1 MPPHLPARSVILS
14 VVVVIANLLAFSS
27 LGAANA
33 ESASA
38 DDTARFLAGMQPSAG
53 SPLLPLTHDPVWQ
66 QHARRFGGIFENVES
81 RQLAKIR
88 AWSSAKITNPQPVLF
103 YMFSGPD
110 FLYANAFFPKQSTY
124 VLAGLEPTGPV
135 PDLTKLPRGSVGQA
149 LRNIEVSLQSILTNS
164 FFMTNDMRDSLRDG
178 PVKGT
183 IPILYLFM
191 ARSGKTVRDVSL
203 IKLDDQG
210 IAQPD
215 DGSGTAS
222 ATADAAHGV
231 KIVFS
236 GEDGRIQTL
245 YYFSTNIANDGFKAS
260 GFAKFCERLGTGD
273 AFIKSAS
280 YLLHRS
286 SFSDIRDFLLDHSD
300 LVLEDDSGIPAGNF
314 DGAWKLRPF
323 GHYSGPIS
331 LFASRYQPKLK
342 QLFQNGHTEA
352 LAFGI
357 GYQSHAA
364 GSNLVIAEKSD
375 ASKRDVQ
382 TSAVPHAD
390 VQAHAGIE
398 PGSEPGKA
406 AAGPDVKKRRF
417 AVRARSRHKR
427 HRTAPLYSAYPA
439 PWVSSFS
446 DRR

>member
-1 MPPHLPARSVILS
+1 MPSCQVSRKVVTRVA
-14 VVVVIANLLAFSS
+14 VVVASFLVLSN
-27 LGAANA
+27 GVPANA

-53 SPLLPLTHDPVWQ
+53 SPLLPLTHDAAWQ
-66 QHARRFGGIFENVES
+66 QHARRFNSIFEFVES

-124 VLAGLEPTGPV
+124 VLAGLEPTGPI
-135 PDLTKLPRGSVGQA
+135 PDLMKLPRGSVGQG
-149 LRNIEVSLQSILTNS
+149 LRNIEVSLQSILSNS
-164 FFMTNDMRDSLRDG
+164 FFKTNDMRDTLRDG
-178 PVKGT
+178 PLKGT

-191 ARSGKTVRDVSL
+191 ARSGKTVRDASL
-203 IKLDDQG
+203 VKLDEQG
-210 IAQPD
+210 MEQPD
-215 DGSGTAS
+215 DGSGMAP
-222 ATADAAHGV
+222 AMGDVAHGV
-231 KIVFS
+231 KITFS
-236 GEDGRIQTL
+236 GDDGRVQTL
-245 YYFSTNIANDGFKAS
+245 YYFGTNVANDGFKAS

-273 AFIKSAS
+273 AFVKSAS
-280 YLLHRS
+280 YLLHRD
-286 SFSDIRDFLLDHSD
+286 SFSDVRNFLLDHSD

-331 LFASRYQPKLK
+331 LFASRYQPKLS
-342 QLFQNGHTEA
+342 QLFQSGHTEP

-364 GSNLVIAEKSD
+364 GSNLVIAEK
-375 ASKRDVQ
+375 
-382 TSAVPHAD
+382 TSALTSAEPQTGSVSSAS
-390 VQAHAGIE
+390 AK
-398 PGSEPGKA
+398 PGSEPAKPAVA
-406 AAGPDVKKRRF
+406 AEVKKR
-417 AVRARSRHKR
+417 V
-427 HRTAPLYSAYPA
+427 RTASRYKRRRTYRAYSTYPA

-446 DRR
+446 DQR

>member
-1 MPPHLPARSVILS
+1 MPLRQVPRKVVTSVAIVVASFLVFSTAGPAS
-14 VVVVIANLLAFSS
+14 
-27 LGAANA
+27 A
-33 ESASA
+33 ELASA

-66 QHARRFGGIFENVES
+66 QHARRFNGIFANVES

-124 VLAGLEPTGPV
+124 VLAGLEPTGPI
-135 PDLTKLPRGSVGQA
+135 PDLLKLPRGSVDQA

-164 FFMTNDMRDSLRDG
+164 FFMTNDMRESLRNG

-191 ARSGKTVRDVSL
+191 ARSGKTVREVSL
-203 IKLDDQG
+203 IKLDEQG
-210 IAQPD
+210 TAQPD
-215 DGSGTAS
+215 DGSGMAS
-222 ATADAAHGV
+222 TADAAHGV

-236 GEDGRIQTL
+236 GDDGRIQTL

-260 GFAKFCERLGTGD
+260 GFAKFCEQLGTGD

-286 SFSDIRDFLLDHSD
+286 SFSDVRDFLLDHSD
-300 LVLEDDSGIPAGNF
+300 LVLEDDSGIPAGSF

-331 LFASRYQPKLK
+331 LFASRYQPKLT

-364 GSNLVIAEKSD
+364 GSNLVIAEKNN

-382 TSAVPHAD
+382 TSAEPRTGT
-390 VQAHAGIE
+390 QGHAGNE
-398 PGSEPGKA
+398 PGTEPNKSVA
-406 AAGPDVKKRRF
+406 SPDANKHKSG
-417 AVRARSRHKR
+417 VRTASKHRR
-427 HRTAPLYSAYPA
+427 HRTPPAHWVYPA
-439 PWVSSFS
+439 PWVSSFTYQ
-446 DRR
+446 R